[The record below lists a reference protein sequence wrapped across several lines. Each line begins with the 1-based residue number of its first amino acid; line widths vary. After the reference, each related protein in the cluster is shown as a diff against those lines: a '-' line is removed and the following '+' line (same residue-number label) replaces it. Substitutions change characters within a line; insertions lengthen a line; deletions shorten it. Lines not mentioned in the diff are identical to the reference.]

1 MNTENGFSMVE
12 ILVSMVVL
20 SIGLLGLARLETLST
35 RMNQS
40 AYFRTQASIF
50 AQDMIGRM
58 RANQPGV
65 ANSSYDGLPNSQRV
79 ASCLTTSGCT
89 STELAQNDAFD
100 WKLALAATLPSG
112 QGTVCVDSTPEDG
125 VNATATACDG
135 IGNVSAIKVWWLDD
149 RTGSDFLRFSTSFQ
163 P

>member
-1 MNTENGFSMVE
+1 MVE

-50 AQDMIGRM
+50 AQDMIARM

-65 ANSSYDGLPNSQRV
+65 ENFDYNGLPDPKRV
-79 ASCLTTSGCT
+79 ADCLTTTGCSGT
-89 STELAQNDAFD
+89 DLANNDAFD
-100 WKLALAATLPSG
+100 WSLALAATLPSG

-125 VNATATACDG
+125 TNTGAAGCDG
-135 IGNVSAIKVWWLDD
+135 SGNITVVKVWWLDD
-149 RTGSDFLRFSTSFQ
+149 RTGSDLLRFSTSFQ

>member
-1 MNTENGFSMVE
+1 MVE

-50 AQDMIGRM
+50 SQDMIARM

-65 ANSSYDGLPNSQRV
+65 ENADYNGLPDPQRV
-79 ASCLTTSGCT
+79 ANCLTTTGCS
-89 STELAQNDAFD
+89 STDLANNDAFD
-100 WKLALAATLPSG
+100 WNLALAATLPSG

-125 VNATATACDG
+125 TNSAATGCDG
-135 IGNVSAIKVWWLDD
+135 IGSIAAVKVWWLDD
-149 RTGSDFLRFSTSFQ
+149 RTGSGLLRFSTSFQ